1 MKLQTTFRLKE
12 DFLLKLVLY
21 AFSIILLLSG
31 KVMWNYVTVAIGG
44 HMQLW
49 LYLGLAL
56 CGVIFF
62 MICKNVSEKTLLVTM
77 ACTLILCMYALIV
90 GADIKKHLVYY
101 IIPFIFYIFIA
112 CELIRAKKMTAFLQC
127 FSNVIVILAAFSIFF
142 WFFGSLLNIVPGRTR
157 MTYLWAERHN
167 PTFTYFMLYFEN
179 PVQATIMM
187 GREIPRNTGFCPESP
202 GYSSHLVYALI
213 IEALYFKNKNK
224 WKTAILVLAILSSLS
239 TKGLF
244 FLMEYFLLSYLFTQ
258 RKKVWW
264 KQLLVFFGGVLILA
278 GVIFASSFIM
288 EEKSNTGSY
297 SVRSDDIRAEL
308 LTWLEHPIF
317 GIGLYDSSE
326 IIAKFRVYRPNSGL
340 SMGLTAFMAQGGIY
354 MIAMY
359 FFPPLYIFLRIK
371 DKETRNRFI
380 IAFVM
385 VITDFVLS
393 MVQNVPYFMF
403 LIAVLYGEMV
413 YMMPG
418 KGPALK
424 EYVDKLRIRH

>member
-1 MKLQTTFRLKE
+1 M
-12 DFLLKLVLY
+12 
-21 AFSIILLLSG
+21 
-31 KVMWNYVTVAIGG
+31 
-44 HMQLW
+44 
-49 LYLGLAL
+49 
-56 CGVIFF
+56 
-62 MICKNVSEKTLLVTM
+62 
-77 ACTLILCMYALIV
+77 
-90 GADIKKHLVYY
+90 
-101 IIPFIFYIFIA
+101 
-112 CELIRAKKMTAFLQC
+112 
-127 FSNVIVILAAFSIFF
+127 
-142 WFFGSLLNIVPGRTR
+142 
-157 MTYLWAERHN
+157 
-167 PTFTYFMLYFEN
+167 
-179 PVQATIMM
+179 
-187 GREIPRNTGFCPESP
+187 
-202 GYSSHLVYALI
+202 
-213 IEALYFKNKNK
+213 
-224 WKTAILVLAILSSLS
+224 
-239 TKGLF
+239 
-244 FLMEYFLLSYLFTQ
+244 
-258 RKKVWW
+258 
-264 KQLLVFFGGVLILA
+264 LVFFGGVLILA
-278 GVIFASSFIM
+278 GGIFASSFIM